1 MPLAP
6 DGKALVHTCAGVKR
20 LRAGVLDENASSA
33 YRLGQCHAL
42 SIALSES
49 TGWLIEAVITARVGR
64 NDLNTLAAD
73 WTVLESRQRRR
84 ALAKR
89 WVHTAVRCPDGR
101 LIDIDGVHADDSRFL
116 RDWGND
122 GVTTIA
128 QLVPVSA
135 DDLACLY
142 TMGSGVEPDLEVART
157 FVAALVHLADTT
169 VGAHQ

>member
-6 DGKALVHTCAGVKR
+6 DGKALVHTCAGARR

-42 SIALSES
+42 SIAVSEA
-49 TGWLIEAVITARVGR
+49 TGWPIEAVITARIGR
-64 NDLNTLAAD
+64 NDLDTLAAD
-73 WTVLESRQRRR
+73 WALLESRQRRR
-84 ALAKR
+84 ILSKR

-101 LIDIDGVHADDSRFL
+101 LVDIDGVHADETRFL

-122 GVTTIA
+122 GVTTA
-128 QLVPVSA
+128 ARLVPVSA
-135 DDLACLY
+135 DDLSCLH
-142 TMGSGVEPDLEVART
+142 TMGSGVEADLAVART
-157 FVAALVHLADTT
+157 FVDALVHLADTT